1 MITPTPEMIEAVNK
15 EYEPLPPVQESHQEG
30 MPRWARVLAVI
41 AVLGI
46 IVAVISRLSR

>member
-1 MITPTPEMIEAVNK
+1 MLTPTPEMIEAVNK
-15 EYEPLPPVQESHQEG
+15 EYEPLSTMDESHRQR

-46 IVAVISRLSR
+46 IAAVVSRLAR

>member
-1 MITPTPEMIEAVNK
+1 MITPTQEMIEAVTK
-15 EYEPLPPVQESHQEG
+15 EHEPIPTVHQQRREG

-46 IVAVISRLSR
+46 IAAVISRLAR